1 MLERLHKIL
10 AHAGYGSRRACEELV
25 ESGRVTVNGR
35 PVTLGDKA
43 DSATDDI
50 RVDGR
55 RVKAEAKVYYLLNK
69 PKNVLSTSS
78 DPYGRR
84 KVTDLLPG
92 VRERVY
98 PVGRLDADSR
108 GLLIMTNDGDL
119 AARLTHPRYEV
130 AKTYEAEVVGEL
142 SGEDMQKLIS
152 GVWLSEGRTRH
163 SQIRLLHRGKDRS
176 RLEITLREGRN
187 RQIRRMLAK
196 LEHKVRSL
204 TRTRIGPLTV
214 KGLGPGQ
221 FRPLT
226 EGEVRSLVKLSQ
238 ERPEGDA
245 ASEVRAKA
253 HGRRPPAETG
263 GAAAVQGAGK
273 RQDGK
278 RFPRPDRAQSART
291 PGREQGGKRFSRPD
305 RTRPASVSGKEQGEK
320 RFSRPDKAR
329 SGRSPGKESGG
340 KRSSGPGE
348 RGAAFKKNRRGS
360 AGSGDGSKKPIRR
373 GPAKGPRKSE
383 TGRDV
388 SEFTF

>member
-35 PVTLGDKA
+35 PVALGDKA
-43 DSATDDI
+43 DSSRDDI

-55 RVKAEAKVYYLLNK
+55 RVKPEAKVYYLLNK

-130 AKTYEAEVVGEL
+130 AKTYEVEVVGEL

-152 GVWLSEGRTRH
+152 GVWLSEGRTRRT
-163 SQIRLLHRGKDRS
+163 QIRLLHRGKDRS

-196 LEHKVRSL
+196 LDHKVRSL
-204 TRTRIGPLTV
+204 TRTRIGPLTL

-226 EGEVRSLVKLSQ
+226 QDEVRSLVKLSYS
-238 ERPEGDA
+238 RPEGGA
-245 ASEVRAKA
+245 ASETREKVKSR
-253 HGRRPPAETG
+253 GRRPMAETDG
-263 GAAAVQGAGK
+263 TPVVQRADK
-273 RQDGK
+273 RL
-278 RFPRPDRAQSART
+278 
-291 PGREQGGKRFSRPD
+291 GGKRFSRSD
-305 RTRPASVSGKEQGEK
+305 KK
-320 RFSRPDKAR
+320 RSE
-329 SGRSPGKESGG
+329 RSPDT
-340 KRSSGPGE
+340 GPAMKQSAGSRG
-348 RGAAFKKNRRGS
+348 RGAAFRK
-360 AGSGDGSKKPIRR
+360 DRR
-373 GPAKGPRKSE
+373 GPAGAGDGGKKPFRRGPGRGSRSPQ